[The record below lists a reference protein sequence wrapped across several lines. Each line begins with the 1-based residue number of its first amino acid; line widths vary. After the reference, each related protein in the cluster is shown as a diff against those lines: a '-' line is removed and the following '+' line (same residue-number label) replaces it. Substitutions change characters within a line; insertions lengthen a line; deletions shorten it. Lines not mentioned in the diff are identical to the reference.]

1 MIDPRSLGNV
11 ESLVYFERAAAAA
24 AFPSVKKIPN
34 PRWWWSAS
42 IIHHPICTHTR
53 TQKIIIIIILAS
65 RILARWWI
73 ILPKFFRCPISTFLI
88 FFENGKNPCGLP
100 ICLCSKNPNMSSL
113 KKLLIPAHIFSLN
126 SFCVAYFSGE
136 ISIRIWIGSLPELA
150 LERRI
155 RSSSKAHCN
164 SNNWNVAAAAAAAT
178 WWRNYLIKSRRR
190 EVIWRESSP
199 YVSSLLCC
207 VTAFRH

>member
-1 MIDPRSLGNV
+1 M
-11 ESLVYFERAAAAA
+11 
-24 AFPSVKKIPN
+24 
-34 PRWWWSAS
+34 
-42 IIHHPICTHTR
+42 
-53 TQKIIIIIILAS
+53 
-65 RILARWWI
+65 
-73 ILPKFFRCPISTFLI
+73 
-88 FFENGKNPCGLP
+88 GKNPCGLP

-150 LERRI
+150 VERRI

-199 YVSSLLCC
+199 YVSSSLVLCDSFSSLKMFVRRMTFEIPAPPSWLL
-207 VTAFRH
+207 AFPIKCPCAFPPLQPVKLNLISSLI